1 MSWPALLLLS
11 AGAYLFKVAGL
22 VGGRAGLRAGRATRI
37 VGLLPPALLA
47 ALVVVQTFGGEAG
60 LGLDERAA
68 GLAAAGVAVWR
79 RAPFV
84 VVVIVSA
91 AVTALLRLA

>member
-1 MSWPALLLLS
+1 MSWTALLLLS
-11 AGAYLFKVAGL
+11 AGAYAFKAVGL
-22 VGGRAGLRAGRATRI
+22 LGGRAGLRAQRSLQA

-60 LGLDERAA
+60 LAVDERAA
-68 GLAAAGVAVWR
+68 GLAAGGVAVWR

-84 VVVIVSA
+84 VVVLVSA
-91 AVTALLRLA
+91 AVTALLRAW